1 MRLAKLHKDAGT
13 DSPLE
18 VGLSLETQE
27 IDFSLVVEKLR
38 ADPLSGDKN
47 GGANV

>member
-1 MRLAKLHKDAGT
+1 MRLAKLCKEGKT

-18 VGLSLETQE
+18 VGLSLEIQE
-27 IDFSLVVEKLR
+27 IDFSLVIEKLR
-38 ADPLSGDKN
+38 SDPLSENVN